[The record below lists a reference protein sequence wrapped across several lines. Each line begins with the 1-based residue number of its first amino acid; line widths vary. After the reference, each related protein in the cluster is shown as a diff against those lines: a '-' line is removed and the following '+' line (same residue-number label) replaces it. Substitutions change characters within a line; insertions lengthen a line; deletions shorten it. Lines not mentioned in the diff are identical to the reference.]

1 MKYFFWYYLNTTV
14 RTFNNSNICTVNA
27 IQKKFVYLHEMGEEM
42 KTSLL
47 IKALV
52 QKVYSSF
59 SFHLH
64 TIQLFISPWVKSYE
78 DIYHSPP
85 HVSVITRNILTKI
98 IRFARYHLLA
108 SNSTLM
114 ADSMYLGTIQICRKL
129 NKNFYYLISITS
141 VIWQIDANCSP
152 FQLPSILP
160 FHIRL

>member
-1 MKYFFWYYLNTTV
+1 
-14 RTFNNSNICTVNA
+14 
-27 IQKKFVYLHEMGEEM
+27 M

-59 SFHLH
+59 SFHLP

-85 HVSVITRNILTKI
+85 HVSVITRNTLTKI

-114 ADSMYLGTIQICRKL
+114 TDSMYLGTIQTCRKL
-129 NKNFYYLISITS
+129 NKNFHYLISITS

-152 FQLPSILP
+152 FQLPNIPP
-160 FHIRL
+160 FHIRLSRLKRYTRFNIKIFLNTTLKKTQIASFFIFICVYHFRI